1 MFTGLAL
8 PYLLAI
14 FLAGAI
20 AVWKAGTSLSDQTD
34 VLSKH
39 FGLGEALG
47 GVILLAV
54 ATNLP
59 EVAITVSAVF
69 SNNIGVAIG
78 NILGGIALQTVV
90 LVVLDV
96 SMPERHRTLSGMG
109 ISLMLAVEG
118 LLVILVLAL
127 VVMATELPAS
137 GTFIRIE
144 PGALGIAVAWIAGV
158 WLIGRARKD
167 LPWQLMDKDSADHQ
181 GAEQGSPG
189 DQHASGKKS
198 QDSQE
203 TGIGR
208 SMMMFVAAS
217 IVTLIGGVLLER
229 SGDAIATHI
238 GMSGVI
244 FGSTVLAAST
254 ALPELSTGLSSV
266 RIKDYQLA
274 VSDIFGGNAFLPV
287 LFLLAA
293 IISGKAV
300 LPHAQ
305 NTDIY
310 LTSLG
315 MVLTAI
321 YVFGIIFRPKRIVAH
336 MGVDSLLVLI
346 IYVVGIVGLFVIAS

>member
-137 GTFIRIE
+137 GTFLRLE

-158 WLIGRARKD
+158 WLIGKARKD
-167 LPWQLMDKDSADHQ
+167 LPWRLAGEDPPDRQ
-181 GAEQGSPG
+181 GSEQGSDG
-189 DQHASGKKS
+189 ESSNNG
-198 QDSQE
+198 QDSPA
-203 TGIGR
+203 TGIRR

-321 YVFGIIFRPKRIVAH
+321 YVFGIIFRPKRIVAR

-346 IYVVGIVGLFVIAS
+346 IYAVGIIGLFVIAS

>member
-8 PYLLAI
+8 PYLLMI
-14 FLAGAI
+14 FIAGAI

-34 VLSKH
+34 LLSKH
-39 FGLGEALG
+39 FGWGEALG
-47 GVILLAV
+47 GVVLLAI

-59 EVAITVSAVF
+59 EIAITVSAVL
-69 SNNIGVAIG
+69 SNNVGVAIG

-90 LVVLDV
+90 LVILDFF
-96 SMPERHRTLSGMG
+96 MADRHRSLSSMG
-109 ISLMLAVEG
+109 TSLMLAVEG

-127 VVMATELPAS
+127 VVMATQLPAS
-137 GTFIRIE
+137 STFLRLE
-144 PGALGIAVAWIAGV
+144 PGSFGIAVAWIAGV
-158 WLIGRARKD
+158 WLIGKARKALHWHLD
-167 LPWQLMDKDSADHQ
+167 DEDSPDRQ
-181 GAEQGSPG
+181 GPEQGSDG
-189 DQHASGKKS
+189 ESGKNG
-198 QDSQE
+198 QDPDSSA

-208 SMMMFVAAS
+208 SLMMFVAAS
-217 IVTLIGGVLLER
+217 IVTLIGGFLLER

-266 RIKDYQLA
+266 RMKDYQLA

-293 IISGKAV
+293 IISGTAV
-300 LPHAQ
+300 LPDAQ
-305 NTDIY
+305 NSDIY

-321 YVFGIIFRPKRIVAH
+321 YVFGIIFRPRRIVAR

-346 IYVVGIVGLFVIAS
+346 VYIIGLVGLFVIAS

>member
-1 MFTGLAL
+1 VFTGLAL
-8 PYLLAI
+8 PYLLMI
-14 FLAGAI
+14 FIAGAI

-34 VLSKH
+34 LLSKH
-39 FGLGEALG
+39 FGWGEALG
-47 GVILLAV
+47 GVVLLAI

-59 EVAITVSAVF
+59 EIAITVSAVL
-69 SNNIGVAIG
+69 SNNVGVAIG

-90 LVVLDV
+90 LVILDFF
-96 SMPERHRTLSGMG
+96 MADRHRSLSSMG
-109 ISLMLAVEG
+109 TSLMLAVEG

-127 VVMATELPAS
+127 VVMATQLPAS
-137 GTFIRIE
+137 GTFLRLE
-144 PGALGIAVAWIAGV
+144 PGSFGIAVAWIAGV
-158 WLIGRARKD
+158 WLIGKARKD
-167 LPWQLMDKDSADHQ
+167 LPWRLAGEDSPDRP
-181 GAEQGSPG
+181 GSEQGSDG
-189 DQHASGKKS
+189 ESGENG
-198 QDSQE
+198 QDSPA

-208 SMMMFVAAS
+208 SMIVFVAAS

-229 SGDAIATHI
+229 SGDVIATHI

-254 ALPELSTGLSSV
+254 ALPELSTGLSAV
-266 RIKDYQLA
+266 RMKDYQLA

-293 IISGKAV
+293 VISGTAV
-300 LPHAQ
+300 LPDAQ
-305 NTDIY
+305 KSDIY

-321 YVFGIIFRPKRIVAH
+321 YVFGIIFRPRRIVAR

-346 IYVVGIVGLFVIAS
+346 VYIVGLVGLFVIAS

>member
-137 GTFIRIE
+137 GTFVRIE

-158 WLIGRARKD
+158 WLIGKARKD
-167 LPWQLMDKDSADHQ
+167 LPWRLAGEDLPDRQ
-181 GAEQGSPG
+181 GSEQGSDG
-189 DQHASGKKS
+189 ESGNNG
-198 QDSQE
+198 QDSPA

-321 YVFGIIFRPKRIVAH
+321 YVFGIIFRPKRIVAR

-346 IYVVGIVGLFVIAS
+346 IYVVGIIGLFVIAS